1 MITSTALPFAMAS
14 VLKSSTEK
22 MDVNPKNDSSNDV
35 ESSIDNTAEAGTS
48 VIIDPEGE
56 RSYGKPS
63 PQ

>member
-1 MITSTALPFAMAS
+1 MAS

-22 MDVNPKNDSSNDV
+22 MDANPKIDSSNDV

-63 PQ
+63 P